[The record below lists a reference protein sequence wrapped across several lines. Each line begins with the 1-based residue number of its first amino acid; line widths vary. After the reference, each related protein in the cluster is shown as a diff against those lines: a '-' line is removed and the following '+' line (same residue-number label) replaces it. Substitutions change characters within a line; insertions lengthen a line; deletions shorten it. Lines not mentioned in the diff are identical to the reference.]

1 MDFRVSNPAFT
12 SEAFSRVARTVDSP
26 ASMTVGGT
34 IGKTAYLLV
43 IVLLAAGFTWGRVAE
58 GQPSMP
64 LMLGGLI
71 AGLVFGLVV
80 SFSPRQAPWAAPLY
94 ATGEGLFLGGLS
106 ALLNARYPGVAGA
119 ALIVTF
125 GAAAAVLGLWRTGL
139 VRGGGIVMKV
149 VKVSTVGIGIAYLVS
164 FLMSVF
170 GFGGLSILASTSPLG
185 IAISVFICVI
195 ASLNLVWDF
204 EFIESSANSGAPKPM
219 EWFAA
224 FGLLVTLVW
233 MYIEILKL
241 LVKLARNR

>member
-1 MDFRVSNPAFT
+1 MAFRVSNPAFT

-26 ASMTVGGT
+26 ASMTVGGV

-43 IVLLAAGFTWGRVAE
+43 IVLLAAGFTWGRVAD

-64 LMLGGLI
+64 LMVGGLI
-71 AGLVFGLVV
+71 AGLIFGLVI

-106 ALLNARYPGVAGA
+106 AIINARYPGVALA
-119 ALIVTF
+119 ALVVTF

-149 VKVSTVGIGIAYLVS
+149 VAVSTVGIGVAYLVS
-164 FLMSVF
+164 MLMGLF
-170 GFGGLSILASTSPLG
+170 GAGGLSILSSASPLG

-204 EFIESSANSGAPKPM
+204 EFIESSANAGAPKPM

-241 LVKLARNR
+241 LAKLQRRR